1 LSNLPKWLWFPFLAA
16 LAIALGRYQTSAR
29 NRRELDPVSKLV
41 QAVVYPSAQ
50 ALSALSRW
58 LADIGLGITS
68 APGLRQDNERL
79 RAIVQAAEQY
89 VAREKLWAQ
98 DYHALRR
105 LSGFQAPLERKR
117 IPARPIDYFPLENR
131 MTLSV
136 GENRGIRPGLAV
148 ITSQGLIG
156 VVQVVGAS
164 TCQVILI
171 SSPALRVGAMA
182 LREPPLVGILR
193 GQGLETLL
201 LDYLPANAKV
211 ETGDWVV
218 TSGYSTTIPRG
229 IVIGRV
235 VQIEQDPF
243 YGATRARVY
252 PSATIGL
259 AAEVYVLL

>member
-1 LSNLPKWLWFPFLAA
+1 MSKLASWLWFPFLAA
-16 LAIALGRYQTSAR
+16 LAIGLGRLQTNAR
-29 NRRELDPVSKLV
+29 NQRQLDPVSRGV
-41 QAVVYPSAQ
+41 QASVYPAASV
-50 ALSALSRW
+50 LTSFSRW

-68 APGLRQDNERL
+68 APSLRQENERL
-79 RAIVQAAEQY
+79 KAIAQAAEQY
-89 VAREKLWAQ
+89 IPREKLWAQ
-98 DYHALRR
+98 DYHALRK

-131 MTLSV
+131 LTLSV
-136 GENRGIRPGLAV
+136 GKNRGVKPGLAV
-148 ITSQGLIG
+148 VTSQGLIG
-156 VVQVVGAS
+156 VVQVVDQAS
-164 TCQVILI
+164 CQAILI
-171 SSPALRVGAMA
+171 SSPALKVGAMA

-193 GQGLETLL
+193 GQGLETML

-229 IVIGRV
+229 IVIGRI

-259 AAEVYVLL
+259 AAEVYILL